1 MITEEQF
8 EKMDLTPI
16 FLNNKIIKKI
26 ENGFYVYLI
35 KNENTYYVGLSQ
47 NMLSRLKN
55 HIKNNKNDINNGGEV
70 YILEKFSN
78 YRAMRDMEYIWILWF
93 SINTNCINKDIAT
106 HKIRAGFINN
116 RTIMNTNYEIFLN
129 YDVIKGIPLRKSQF
143 QRDVPTEEEYFGA
156 KLTSR
161 YFKKRT

>member
-35 KNENTYYVGLSQ
+35 KNKNTYYVGLSEH
-47 NMLSRLKN
+47 MLRRLKN
-55 HIKNNKNDINNGGEV
+55 HISNNKNDINNGGEV

-78 YRAMRDMEYIWILWF
+78 YRSMRDMEYIWILWF
-93 SINTNCINKDIAT
+93 YINTNCINKDIST
-106 HKIRAGFINN
+106 HKIRAGIINIKS
-116 RTIMNTNYEIFLN
+116 IMNTNYEIFLQ
-129 YDVIKGIPLRKSQF
+129 YDVIKGIPLLNSQI
-143 QRDVPTEEEYFGA
+143 QRNEHFEGIKTEEEYFGV

-161 YFKKRT
+161 